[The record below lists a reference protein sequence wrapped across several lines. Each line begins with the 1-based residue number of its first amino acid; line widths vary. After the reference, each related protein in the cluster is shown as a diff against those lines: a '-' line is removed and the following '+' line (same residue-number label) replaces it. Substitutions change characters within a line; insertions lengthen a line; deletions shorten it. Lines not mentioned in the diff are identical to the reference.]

1 MPKRKKRLKW
11 SESAL
16 AELDAGIAYYTERN
30 PIAAQRMLDEINR
43 AALSL
48 IAATLPAKGKAGR
61 VPGTRELVLSAR
73 TPLHTRFP
81 RSGYRFLRN
90 TNSAYAAHRQKIS
103 LNCHT
108 ACHSLKYLSLVY
120 HPDLQNYSNVRLI

>member
-48 IAATLPAKGKAGR
+48 IAATLPAKGKVGR
-61 VPGTRELVLSAR
+61 VPGTRDLVLSAR
-73 TPLHTRFP
+73 TPYILVFREAVTDSSEIQILRTLHTAR
-81 RSGYRFLRN
+81 
-90 TNSAYAAHRQKIS
+90 
-103 LNCHT
+103 
-108 ACHSLKYLSLVY
+108 KY
-120 HPDLQNYSNVRLI
+120 P